1 MNFLLSVFG
10 RKLAKNGGFFKKSEW
25 IFGQKIELFLK
36 KSWLEFFDFLK
47 KPSFL
52 KSHFTDFS
60 DKLFAKE
67 IQLREQNSILGF
79 QNY

>member
-1 MNFLLSVFG
+1 
-10 RKLAKNGGFFKKSEW
+10 
-25 IFGQKIELFLK
+25 LK
-36 KSWLEFFDFLK
+36 KSWLEFFDFFK

-67 IQLREQNSILGF
+67 IQLREENSISDF
-79 QNY
+79 SKTSFDV